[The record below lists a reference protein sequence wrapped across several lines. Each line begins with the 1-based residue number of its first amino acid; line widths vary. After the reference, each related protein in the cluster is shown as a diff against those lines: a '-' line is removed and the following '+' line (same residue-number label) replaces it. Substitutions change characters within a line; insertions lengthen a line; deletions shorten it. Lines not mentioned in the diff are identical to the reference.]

1 MSEFTALNGAP
12 ASPFCFGTMQFGG
25 GSDEAESEAVFK
37 TCRDAGINFFD
48 SAWVYTDGASE
59 TILGKLAKAERDSL
73 ILTSKGGYIGPSSRE
88 NLTTQL
94 DESLRRMQTDY
105 VDIYFIHRFDDDT
118 PLEETFDTLAAMQ
131 QAGRIRYIGVSNY
144 AAWQVMKAQGIAAA
158 AGTKIDVIQPMYN
171 LVKRQAEVELLPM
184 CLSEG
189 IKVTP
194 YSPLG
199 GGLLTGKYAKGQKTD
214 GRLSKDDRYAA
225 RYGLEQMHQT
235 AEELVALAADKGVDP
250 AVLAVGFVAAHPAIT
265 APIISA
271 RTVEQLRPSLA
282 AMTAPLSAADYA
294 KISALS
300 PKPAPATDRLE
311 EA

>member
-1 MSEFTALNGAP
+1 MSEFTTLNGAP

-48 SAWVYTDGASE
+48 SAWVYTNGASE
-59 TILGKLAKAERDSL
+59 TILGKLAKAERYSL
-73 ILTSKGGYIGPSSRE
+73 ILTSKGGYVGPSSCE
-88 NLTTQL
+88 NLTAQL

-131 QAGRIRYIGVSNY
+131 QAGQIRYIGVSNY
-144 AAWQVMKAQGIAAA
+144 AAWQVMKAQGIAAS

-199 GGLLTGKYAKGQKTD
+199 GGLLTGKYAAGRQAD
-214 GRLSKDDRYAA
+214 GRLSKDHRYAA
-225 RYGLEQMHQT
+225 RYGLEQMHRT
-235 AEELVALAADKGVDP
+235 AEELAALAADKGVDP
-250 AVLAVGFVAAHPAIT
+250 AVLAVGFVAAHPAVT

-271 RTVEQLRPSLA
+271 RTVDQLRPSLA

-294 KISALS
+294 EIAALS
-300 PKPAPATDRLE
+300 AKPAPATDRLE

>member
-12 ASPFCFGTMQFGG
+12 ASSFCFGTMQFGG
-25 GSDEAESEAVFK
+25 GSDAAESEAVFK
-37 TCRDAGINFFD
+37 TCREAGINFFD

-59 TILGKLAKAERDSL
+59 TILGQLAKAERDSL
-73 ILTSKGGYIGPSSRE
+73 ILTSKGGYVGPSSRE
-88 NLTTQL
+88 NLTAQL

-118 PLEETFDTLAAMQ
+118 PLQETFDTLAGMQ

-144 AAWQVMKAQGIAAA
+144 AAWQVMKAQGVAAA

-199 GGLLTGKYAKGQKTD
+199 GGLLTGKYAKGKQVD
-214 GRLSKDDRYAA
+214 GRLAKDHRYAA
-225 RYGLEQMHQT
+225 RYALKQMHQT
-235 AEELVALAADKGVDP
+235 AEDLVELAADKGVDP
-250 AVLAVGFVAAHPAIT
+250 ATLAVGFVAANPAIT

-282 AMTAPLSAADYA
+282 AMTAPLSPEAYA
-294 KISALS
+294 EIAALS
-300 PKPAPATDRLE
+300 AKPAPATDRLE